1 MGTWG
6 LGTKDIS
13 GILLPLTLAAGEERE
28 QEAGDFGSQTC
39 CVIMDKSLDS
49 VSLCNKRGLGTG
61 SVGTLLSLRVY
72 DLLRAG

>member
-28 QEAGDFGSQTC
+28 QEAGDLGSQTC
-39 CVIMDKSLDS
+39 CVIMDKSLD
-49 VSLCNKRGLGTG
+49 
-61 SVGTLLSLRVY
+61 
-72 DLLRAG
+72 